1 MNRTSPRAVFSRMS
15 TRRRKTRAVSLRGRV
30 GSLAVAVAVG
40 SILGSL
46 LVTPAWADEPAPDPA
61 LEPLPAPLP
70 PLPPPAPSPT
80 VPAQPPAPIVPASP
94 PPTVP
99 KPPCEDPCEDDHKKQ
114 TRGSAFIGVR
124 TQWTSA
130 TNATTATTAT
140 NATTARETVGVAL
153 AGSVGAY
160 NDESGILA
168 SRTALSFALGS
179 GSGGVEGLIGG
190 ALLVGAR
197 ARVTANQGPFVRIG
211 LSGEYQG
218 NSRYLYSRFDLP
230 LGELGYQFVQGPTLF
245 EVGGRL
251 SPVLTGRLRT
261 DFDRRE
267 LGTAVSYGGFL
278 AARGEIGRVELTYTR
293 QTLTGSPFS
302 PVVST
307 FQGHGCLSPISIFVV
322 CVEGQILASAG
333 GGTVSEP
340 TIATL
345 GGTIGL
351 GAFGSKSSRR

>member
-1 MNRTSPRAVFSRMS
+1 MNRRSRV
-15 TRRRKTRAVSLRGRV
+15 RRLGAFALV
-30 GSLAVAVAVG
+30 VA
-40 SILGSL
+40 SIFGSL
-46 LVTPAWADEPAPDPA
+46 LVTPARADEPAPDPA
-61 LEPLPAPLP
+61 LEPLPPPLQ

-80 VPAQPPAPIVPASP
+80 VPAQPPAPVVPASP

-99 KPPCEDPCEDDHKKQ
+99 KPPCEDPCEDDHKKP

-130 TNATTATTAT
+130 TNATTATS
-140 NATTARETVGVAL
+140 ATTARETVGVAL
-153 AGSVGAY
+153 AGSVEAY

-197 ARVTANQGPFVRIG
+197 ARVTPNQGPFVRIG

-230 LGELGYQFVQGPTLF
+230 LGELGYQFVEGPTLF

-261 DFDRRE
+261 DFDQRE
-267 LGTAVSYGGFL
+267 LGSAVSYGGFL

-307 FQGHGCLSPISIFVV
+307 FQGHGCLSPISVFVV